1 MNEGIVKVSV
11 DGAPVGEA
19 VAEGGAS
26 SAPEVPQ
33 GDGLK
38 TPRVVGTAEAE
49 DAPKP
54 AAKPPGERGVRRT
67 KKWLE
72 CKLTEAEKRE
82 LYGEIERAIA
92 DVEAADY
99 DVERIKE
106 RAKADT
112 KAAENRAKELRIRLG
127 EKARATREG
136 RISRDVEV
144 EIRVDWNTRKKI
156 TTRLDD
162 GTVIDTEAATDVEV
176 DDCGEWSRDL
186 KAGKS
191 YLKAPDGAVLR
202 ERKLTDAERQADLPL
217 PDGGA
222 APAEPAKAERAW
234 VSLKSWE
241 DLDPD
246 TTERFVKPDP
256 HAKAPAIVWTE
267 QGKYVVA
274 TIPAG
279 LRPQLEHHAK
289 QAAVR
294 VFFGESEPTFAEVAA
309 QSSDPPAP
317 PRKGSSKKRPA

>member
-1 MNEGIVKVSV
+1 MPTKFLIG
-11 DGAPVGEA
+11 GWTAPVLFKEKLQALG
-19 VAEGGAS
+19 S
-26 SAPEVPQ
+26 
-33 GDGLK
+33 
-38 TPRVVGTAEAE
+38 
-49 DAPKP
+49 
-54 AAKPPGERGVRRT
+54 RT
-67 KKWLE
+67 KVFLWVHWSQYFIGRHAFGDQYKATDFVVPGPG
-72 CKLTEAEKRE
+72 KL
-82 LYGEIERAIA
+82 
-92 DVEAADY
+92 
-99 DVERIKE
+99 
-106 RAKADT
+106 
-112 KAAENRAKELRIRLG
+112 RLVF
-127 EKARATREG
+127 EG
-136 RISRDVEV
+136 
-144 EIRVDWNTRKKI
+144 
-156 TTRLDD
+156 DD

-202 ERKLTDAERQADLPL
+202 ERPLTDTERQGDLPL

-241 DLDPD
+241 DLDPY
-246 TTERFVKPDP
+246 TAERFVKPDP

-294 VFFGESEPTFAEVAA
+294 VFFGETEPTFAQVAA

-317 PRKGSSKKRPA
+317 PRKGSSKKGRAS